1 MTKGRR
7 QTLKVFRCLGASL
20 QQSNNH
26 SDGFFFF
33 FFFFPPA
40 GSFPLRGKALA
51 GFGGQS
57 LPDDHGWQYLPSI
70 SLVSHSRKQP
80 EVQLVRERD
89 PFRAGINPLTGN
101 KAERAITCPGSDR
114 PTKVKRFFFFPGRF
128 LQLSPC
134 QRRLH
139 QPHPAHTHT
148 GTKAGTSACGRV
160 KRGKKRKNMT
170 TLFGK
175 QWCHTHLVSLQ
186 RPQDETG
193 DSHLPLKRARGG
205 KTLKRNFKKRLQA
218 PRSAPTVSRL
228 LQFNPGAL
236 KVPERCRETLT
247 GCERVGGGS
256 STGKRASKGG
266 TREGRTRAK
275 SAESRSSLRILHPR
289 SVWPTYQDDR
299 LISISGPQQ
308 RGWLRASSSSNCS
321 SCSRAVVAVV
331 LAAVAVTAV
340 VE

>member
-1 MTKGRR
+1 
-7 QTLKVFRCLGASL
+7 
-20 QQSNNH
+20 
-26 SDGFFFF
+26 
-33 FFFFPPA
+33 
-40 GSFPLRGKALA
+40 
-51 GFGGQS
+51 
-57 LPDDHGWQYLPSI
+57 
-70 SLVSHSRKQP
+70 
-80 EVQLVRERD
+80 
-89 PFRAGINPLTGN
+89 
-101 KAERAITCPGSDR
+101 
-114 PTKVKRFFFFPGRF
+114 
-128 LQLSPC
+128 
-134 QRRLH
+134 
-139 QPHPAHTHT
+139 
-148 GTKAGTSACGRV
+148 
-160 KRGKKRKNMT
+160 MT

-193 DSHLPLKRARGG
+193 DSHLPLERAQGG

-256 STGKRASKGG
+256 ATGKRASKGG

-275 SAESRSSLRILHPR
+275 SAESRSTLGILHPR
-289 SVWPTYQDDR
+289 SVWPTYQGNR

-308 RGWLRASSSSNCS
+308 RGWHRASSSSSCS
-321 SCSRAVVAVV
+321 SCSRAVVAVA

-340 VE
+340 VEVVAQK